1 LHPKGKKMNEELI
14 VLVADLLVRV
24 SALEKIL
31 IDKQVLK
38 SEDIST
44 YHLDLANMLTE
55 KLKEVTDIKAK
66 EKKEV

>member
-1 LHPKGKKMNEELI
+1 MNEELI

-24 SALEKIL
+24 STLEKLL

-55 KLKEVTDIKAK
+55 KLKEITDMKV
-66 EKKEV
+66 EQKKEV

>member
-1 LHPKGKKMNEELI
+1 MNEELI

-24 SALEKIL
+24 STLEKLL

-38 SEDIST
+38 SEDMNT

-55 KLKEVTDIKAK
+55 KLKEVTDMKV
-66 EKKEV
+66 EQKKEV

>member
-1 LHPKGKKMNEELI
+1 MNEELI

-24 SALEKIL
+24 STLEKLL

-38 SEDIST
+38 SEDVST

-55 KLKEVTDIKAK
+55 KLKEVTDMKV
-66 EKKEV
+66 EQKKEV

>member
-1 LHPKGKKMNEELI
+1 MNEELI

-24 SALEKIL
+24 STLEKLL

-38 SEDIST
+38 SEDVST